1 MIIRMDRLG
10 RSLLHLIAL
19 GADLRDRGIGLKVL
33 EQSIDTAT
41 AEGRAMFGILSV
53 LAEYQRELIVANTR
67 DGLSAARTRGEAA
80 EQWKR
85 GSGPGA
91 SAWEWFLMS
100 PNTRLFSEPMP
111 TARWEVPPR
120 EASIFSWRVTSSPV
134 IGTESVASRYRC
146 VCPARAA
153 APKCNAGSGTR

>member
-1 MIIRMDRLG
+1 MHIDHAGGTKASRPQHDLVLQRLRG
-10 RSLLHLIAL
+10 DDVLVITPMVTL
-19 GADLRDRGIGLKVL
+19 GADLRDRGIVLKVL

-91 SAWEWFLMS
+91 
-100 PNTRLFSEPMP
+100 R
-111 TARWEVPPR
+111 R
-120 EASIFSWRVTSSPV
+120 
-134 IGTESVASRYRC
+134 
-146 VCPARAA
+146 
-153 APKCNAGSGTR
+153 GSGS